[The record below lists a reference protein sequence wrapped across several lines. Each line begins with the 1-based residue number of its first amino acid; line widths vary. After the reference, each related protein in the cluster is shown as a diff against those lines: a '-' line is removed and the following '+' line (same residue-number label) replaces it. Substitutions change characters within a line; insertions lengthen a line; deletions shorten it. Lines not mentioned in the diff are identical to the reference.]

1 MMSTMTKAMASIAAE
16 EIVAPAADAIRRL
29 APQAE
34 AERRMPEELMA
45 ALRQARLL
53 SIYTPRE
60 FGGLELPLPDALRVV
75 EEVSRHDGSTGW
87 TVALGMANGYFT
99 TVLSR
104 DAAARVLGDGARLI
118 AGAPAFG
125 VRAVRV
131 DGGYR
136 LTGRWPFNSGAPN
149 ADWVA
154 APAPL
159 FDSDAAEAPRM
170 TPTGPEMVFFFIPR
184 AGAQVIDTWHVTG
197 MRATGTQDLM
207 VDGVF
212 VPEQLTGGFALPMGV
227 RAVRASALTRLP
239 FFTLLCLAQAPP
251 TCLGIARR
259 AIEEFRALAP
269 GKATPFGGPP
279 LSEKA
284 QAQAALARAEALV
297 RSARVYWYENVDAAW
312 DAAMDGRPLTLEEM
326 ASSRIASLMA
336 AENSVAAVD
345 LLWRQAG
352 TTAIFQTSA
361 LERCWRD
368 VHTAAQHMHVQDGR
382 WETAGRIMFGL
393 DPGTPL
399 V

>member
-1 MMSTMTKAMASIAAE
+1 MTTTTTTAATTAE
-16 EIVAPAADAIRRL
+16 ELVATAANDIRRL
-29 APQAE
+29 AAQAE
-34 AERRMPEELMA
+34 AERRMPEELME
-45 ALRQARLL
+45 ALRRARLL
-53 SIYTPRE
+53 AIYTPRD
-60 FGGLELPLPDALRVV
+60 FGGLELPLPEALRVV

-87 TVALGMANGYFT
+87 TVALGVANGYST
-99 TVLSR
+99 AVLTR
-104 DAAARVLGDGARLI
+104 DAAARVLGDGSPLI

-136 LTGRWPFNSGAPN
+136 LTGRWQFNSGAPN
-149 ADWVA
+149 ADWIG

-159 FDSDAAEAPRM
+159 FDSDDSESPRM
-170 TPTGPEMVFFFIPR
+170 TPAGPEMVFFFIPR
-184 AGAQVIDTWHVTG
+184 SDAQIVDTWHVTG

-212 VPEQLTGGFALPMGV
+212 VPEEMTGGFALPMGPQ
-227 RAVRASALTRLP
+227 AVRDGALTRLP
-239 FFTLLCLAQAPP
+239 FLTLFCVTQAPP

-259 AIEEFRALAP
+259 AIDEFREIAP
-269 GKATPFGGPP
+269 AKATPFGGPP
-279 LSEKA
+279 LSEKP

-297 RSARVYWYENVDAAW
+297 RSARGYWYANVDAIW
-312 DAAMDGRPLTLEEM
+312 EAAVDGRPLTLDDM
-326 ASSRIASLMA
+326 ASSRIASLTA
-336 AENSVAAVD
+336 VENSVEAVE

-352 TTAIFQTSA
+352 TTGIFQTSA

-382 WETAGRIMFGL
+382 WETAGRVMFGL

>member
-1 MMSTMTKAMASIAAE
+1 MTTTTETTTPTTAE
-16 EIVAPAADAIRRL
+16 ALVGPAASDIRRL
-29 APQAE
+29 AAQAE
-34 AERRMPEELMA
+34 AERRMPDELMSV
-45 ALRQARLL
+45 LRKANLL

-87 TVALGMANGYFT
+87 TVALGIANGYFT

-104 DAAARVLGDGARLI
+104 DAAARVLGDGHPLI

-125 VRAVRV
+125 VRAVRA

-159 FDSDAAEAPRM
+159 FDSEDAPAPRM
-170 TPTGPEMVFFFIPR
+170 TPAGPEMVFFFIPR
-184 AGAQVIDTWHVTG
+184 ADAQIIDTWHVTG

-207 VDGVF
+207 VDAVF
-212 VPEQLTGGFALPMGV
+212 VPEEMTGGFALPMGV
-227 RAVRASALTRLP
+227 RAVRDAVLTRLP
-239 FFTLLCLAQAPP
+239 FLTLFCLAQAPP
-251 TCLGIARR
+251 ACLGIARR

-269 GKATPFGGPP
+269 GKPTPFGGPP
-279 LSEKA
+279 LSEKP

-297 RSARVYWYENVDAAW
+297 QSARVYWYGNVDAVW
-312 DAAMDGRPLTLEEM
+312 EAAVSGRSLTPEQM
-326 ASSRIASLMA
+326 VSSRIASLMA

-352 TTAIFQTSA
+352 TTGIFQTSA